1 MTNIYYKPD
10 EFDGGNID
18 TRHHSFYS
26 HPRYRSMQMSYDFS
40 QLPPEDMILEKD
52 RVIKELQ
59 RQLYG
64 AILRLN
70 ENPETYE
77 TSTHIV
83 PEDPEEVGYVLKLE
97 VARLL
102 SQLEFVASIS

>member
-1 MTNIYYKPD
+1 MTDHYFKPD

-18 TRHHSFYS
+18 TSHHSFYS
-26 HPRYRSMQMSYDFS
+26 HPRYRSTPMPYDFS
-40 QLPPEDMILEKD
+40 SLSQEDVVLEKA
-52 RVIKELQ
+52 RIVKELE

-70 ENPETYE
+70 ENPETYD
-77 TSTHIV
+77 TSAHVV
-83 PEDPEEVGYVLKLE
+83 PQDPEEVGYVLKLD

-102 SQLEFVASIS
+102 SEIAFVASI

>member
-1 MTNIYYKPD
+1 MIDIYYKPD
-10 EFDGGNID
+10 EFDYDSSYAKI
-18 TRHHSFYS
+18 HSFYS
-26 HPRYRSMQMSYDFS
+26 HPKYRSTQMPYDFS
-40 QLPPEDMILEKD
+40 QLSQEDAILEKD

-64 AILRLN
+64 AILRLG

-77 TSTHIV
+77 TSAHVV

-102 SQLEFVASIS
+102 SQLEFVASI